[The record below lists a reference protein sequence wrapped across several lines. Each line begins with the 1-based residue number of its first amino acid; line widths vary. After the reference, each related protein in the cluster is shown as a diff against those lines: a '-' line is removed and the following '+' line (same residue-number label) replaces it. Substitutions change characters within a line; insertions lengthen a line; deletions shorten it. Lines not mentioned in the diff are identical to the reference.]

1 MIGSVNVLLVHQN
14 FPGQFKHLAPAL
26 VARGDRVVALAMN
39 QSEPMDGVEIHRS
52 TPRIGTGSQLSWAQE
67 FETKLIRGEATF
79 RTALELRAAGFEPD
93 VILAHPGWGDSLFL
107 KDVWPQAR
115 LAIYCEYFYAM
126 AGGDADFDP
135 EFPLGDDQEARNIRL
150 KLKGLP
156 QKLHFSMAN
165 RGLAPTEFQK
175 STYPAGF
182 RDRITVVHDGID
194 TRTIR
199 PITTGRITTGNGLSV
214 TRDDEVITFVARNL
228 EPYRG
233 YHIFMR
239 ALPALLR
246 ARPNARVF
254 IIGNN
259 GTGYGA
265 RPPEGS
271 NWRDIFLREVK
282 DQLDMSRVHF
292 AGSLAYPVFLELL
305 SISRLHIYLTY
316 PFVLSWSLLEAMA
329 LGTPILASDTAPLR
343 EVIQHGE
350 NGMLFPFFDPVAL
363 ADQGAAMLADDALR
377 RRLSENARSTA
388 VERYDLKDVCLP
400 RQLAFVDGLAQDS
413 PLPPILENDL

>member
-1 MIGSVNVLLVHQN
+1 MNVLLVHQN

-39 QSEPMDGVEIHRS
+39 QGGAMDGVEIHRS
-52 TPRIGTGSQLSWAQE
+52 TPQISTGSQLPWAQE
-67 FETKLIRGEATF
+67 FETKLIRGESTF
-79 RTALELRAAGFEPD
+79 RTALQLRAAGFQPD
-93 VILAHPGWGDSLFL
+93 VILAHPGWGDTLFL

-135 EFPLGDDQEARNIRL
+135 EFPIRDDQEARNIRL

-156 QKLHFSMAN
+156 QKLHFPMAS

-175 STYPAGF
+175 STYPASF

-199 PITTGRITTGNGLSV
+199 PSDAGKITIGNSLNV
-214 TRDDEVITFVARNL
+214 TREDEVITFVARNL

-233 YHIFMR
+233 YHVFMR

-246 ARPNARVF
+246 ERPNARVF

-259 GTGYGA
+259 GTSYGA
-265 RPPEGS
+265 PPPNKD
-271 NWRDIFLREVK
+271 NWRDIFLREVQ

-292 AGSLAYPVFLELL
+292 AGSLPYPVFLELL

-350 NGMLFPFFDPVAL
+350 NGMLFPFFDPEAL
-363 ADQGAAMLADDALR
+363 AQQGTAMLADEALR
-377 RRLSENARSTA
+377 QHLSKNARATA

-400 RQLAFVDGLAQDS
+400 RQLAFVDALAQDD
-413 PLPPILENDL
+413 PLPPILENDR